1 MSESSEPTST
11 DTNAASTLSDDD
23 GGILVLGMQEDGRF
37 GVIGG
42 VTGIISADD
51 SDGDGIDQEDL
62 MQGFKDM
69 KDGKVPSQ
77 AFLDYTSL
85 TSEQVASFKEV
96 SNNGSAV
103 PPGLQSVSDFAAVK
117 TAKISGGGMLEADM
131 TAALTAASPPDPDNK
146 NHEWRDGVKYVRGTT
161 IVVQDVKPVSENPN
175 RIASP
180 WDKKD
185 NV

>member
-42 VTGIISADD
+42 TEIISADD

-103 PPGLQSVSDFAAVK
+103 PPVLQSVVDFAAA
-117 TAKISGGGMLEADM
+117 TDAKVSGGGMFEADM
-131 TAALTAASPPDPDNK
+131 TAELTAASTPDPDNK

-161 IVVQDVKPVSENPN
+161 IVVQDAKPVSENPN

-180 WDKKD
+180 WDKKGMS
-185 NV
+185 